1 MRRQV
6 GLYSHNILISL
17 AVAVANLIEPT
28 HESLEGMRRQ
38 MGLYSHNIL
47 ISLAVAV
54 ANLIE

>member
-1 MRRQV
+1 M